1 MSIKIIYLKHN
12 ERHNN
17 NESRIMTRISDY
29 DIAVIENEATPDAR
43 YSIERNR
50 QAFDMFVKG
59 KDYREEITEQLTA
72 RLIARQLGLSNEQV
86 KKTTHA
92 APHDVEY
99 KVKDSTYTRGY
110 KTVRIEVK
118 SALAN
123 SSKWKK
129 GWREFQYRAV
139 KPNNFDYIF
148 FYEVDPNDGLIVKW
162 TTRKEIFEYVKGRTE
177 YESGYVVPI
186 QDLRNTDK
194 IKLYDIEDF
203 PSEK

>member
-1 MSIKIIYLKHN
+1 
-12 ERHNN
+12 
-17 NESRIMTRISDY
+17 MTRISDY

-43 YSIERNR
+43 YSIERNK

-59 KDYREEITEQLTA
+59 KDYREEMTEQLTA
-72 RLIARQLGLSNEQV
+72 MLVARQLGLSNEQV
-86 KKTTHA
+86 SKTTHT
-92 APHDVEY
+92 APYDVGF

-123 SSKWKK
+123 KSKWKQ
-129 GWREFQYRAV
+129 GRREFQYRAV

-162 TTRKEIFEYVKGRTE
+162 TTRKEIFEYVKGKTE
-177 YESGYVVPI
+177 YESGYVIPI
-186 QDLRNTDK
+186 QDLRNSDK

-203 PSEK
+203 PPEK

>member
-1 MSIKIIYLKHN
+1 MPIFIIYLKHN

-17 NESRIMTRISDY
+17 NESKVMTRISDY

-43 YSIERNR
+43 YSIERNK

-59 KDYREEITEQLTA
+59 KDYREEMTEQLTA
-72 RLIARQLGLSNEQV
+72 MLVARQLGLSNEQV
-86 KKTTHA
+86 SKTTHT
-92 APHDVEY
+92 APYDVKF
-99 KVKDSTYTRGY
+99 KVKDNTYTRGY

-123 SSKWKK
+123 KSKWKQ
-129 GWREFQYRAV
+129 GRREFQYRAV

-162 TTRKEIFEYVKGRTE
+162 RTRKEIFEYVKGKTE
-177 YESGYVVPI
+177 YESGYVIPI
-186 QDLRNTDK
+186 QDLRNSDK

>member
-1 MSIKIIYLKHN
+1 MPIFIIYLKHN

-17 NESRIMTRISDY
+17 NESRVMTRISDY

-43 YSIERNR
+43 YSIERNK

-59 KDYREEITEQLTA
+59 KDYREEMTEQLTA
-72 RLIARQLGLSNEQV
+72 MLVARQLGLSNEQV
-86 KKTTHA
+86 SKTTHT
-92 APHDVEY
+92 APYDVEFM
-99 KVKDSTYTRGY
+99 VKDSTYTRGY

-123 SSKWKK
+123 KSKWKQ
-129 GWREFQYRAV
+129 GRREFQYRAV

-162 TTRKEIFEYVKGRTE
+162 TTRKEIFEYVKGKTE
-177 YESGYVVPI
+177 YESGYVIPI
-186 QDLRNTDK
+186 QDLRNSDK

-203 PSEK
+203 PPEK

>member
-1 MSIKIIYLKHN
+1 MPIIIIYLKHN

-29 DIAVIENEATPDAR
+29 DIAVIENESTPDAR
-43 YSIERNR
+43 YSIERNK
-50 QAFDMFVKG
+50 QAFDMFIKG

-99 KVKDSTYTRGY
+99 KVKDNTYARGY

-123 SSKWKK
+123 KSKWKQ
-129 GWREFQYRAV
+129 GRREFQYRAV

-162 TTRKEIFEYVKGRTE
+162 TTRKEIFEYVKGKTE
-177 YESGYVVPI
+177 YESGYVIPI
-186 QDLRNTDK
+186 QDLRNSDK

-203 PSEK
+203 PPEK